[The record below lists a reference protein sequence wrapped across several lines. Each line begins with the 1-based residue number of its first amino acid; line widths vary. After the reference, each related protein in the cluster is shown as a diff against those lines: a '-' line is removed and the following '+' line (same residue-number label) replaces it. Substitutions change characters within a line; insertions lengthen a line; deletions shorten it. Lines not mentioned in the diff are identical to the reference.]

1 MEEIDD
7 KIVNMYRQGKFLY
20 QIAQDTGCSEKIVRK
35 KT

>member
-20 QIAQDTGCSEKIVRK
+20 QIAQDTGCSEKNRAQ